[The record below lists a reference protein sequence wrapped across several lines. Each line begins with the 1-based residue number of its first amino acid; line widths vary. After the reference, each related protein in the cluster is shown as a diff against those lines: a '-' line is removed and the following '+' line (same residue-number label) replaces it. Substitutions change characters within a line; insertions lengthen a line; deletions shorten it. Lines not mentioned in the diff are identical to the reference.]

1 MPQIKVLDLL
11 KARFGEAPLQSC
23 EVMLKDIQDSGRV
36 NATIRHNQ
44 QLDLSNEAAN
54 PDATSL
60 NAKILSRLF
69 WPQLQDESFT
79 IPTVIADLQTRYE
92 RGFESLKSARKLT
105 WLPALGQVTVEL
117 ELADR
122 TITEEVLPWQAS
134 IIYAFQ
140 DDSGDQTWRVSQLVL
155 SCQMEEELVRSAL
168 KFWSN
173 KLVLQEVSKDVFS
186 VLESLNQE
194 ERARSNA
201 QAAGSSKNSDEPQM
215 PTRGIAA
222 EKQQMY
228 WQFIQAML
236 TNSSS
241 QMPLQ
246 QIAMMLKMLM
256 EGGFPYSNEELQEF
270 LGMKVQSGE
279 LDVVGGKYRLRK

>member
-1 MPQIKVLDLL
+1 
-11 KARFGEAPLQSC
+11 
-23 EVMLKDIQDSGRV
+23 MLKDIQDSGRV
-36 NATIRHNQ
+36 NANIRHNQ
-44 QLDLSNEAAN
+44 QLDMSNETVN
-54 PDATSL
+54 PEGTAL

-69 WPQLQDESFT
+69 WPQLQDESFEVPGIIT
-79 IPTVIADLQTRYE
+79 DLQGRYE
-92 RGFESLKSARKLT
+92 QGFESLKSARKLT
-105 WLPALGQVTVEL
+105 WLPALGQATVEL

-122 TITEEVLPWQAS
+122 TIVEEVLPWQAS
-134 IIYAFQ
+134 VIFAFQ
-140 DDSGDQTWRVSQLVL
+140 DDDGDQTRSVEQLVL
-155 SCQMEEELVRSAL
+155 SCKMEEKLVRSAL

-173 KLVLQEVSKDVFS
+173 KLVLQEVSKDVFT

-201 QAAGSSKNSDEPQM
+201 QAAGSTKNTDEPQM
-215 PTRGIAA
+215 PTHGIAA
-222 EKQQMY
+222 EKRQMY

-246 QIAMMLKMLM
+246 QIVMMLKMLM

-279 LDVVGGKYRLRK
+279 LDVVGGKYRLKK